1 MLWGH
6 RNDPVN
12 FHRCLQ
18 DFDRRLPDLLDA
30 LRKDDLLILTS
41 RRPPTT
47 RASTRC

>member
-18 DFDRRLPDLLDA
+18 DSTAGSP
-30 LRKDDLLILTS
+30 TS
-41 RRPPTT
+41 SKRSSPVTC
-47 RASTRC
+47 SS